1 VLAGELGLNP
11 ANDGNVLRLIIP
23 QLTEDRRKDLVK
35 LVRRKAEDWK
45 IELRNIRRDVLE
57 QIRFMVKN
65 KEISEDD
72 SKRAQE
78 ELQKNTDQY
87 VARVEALASAKEE
100 EVMAV

>member
-1 VLAGELGLNP
+1 MLAGELGLNP